1 MTRHPAAEAAG
12 RAIAEAL
19 DQPWTT
25 LSINDQAQLA
35 LAGQAALEACKPFVK
50 YEVLSRTA
58 IAVPGNGTKDREF
71 KSWLQGMAA
80 AARRQAFRR

>member
-1 MTRHPAAEAAG
+1 VSRHPAAEAAG

-19 DQPWTT
+19 DQPWAT
-25 LSINDQAQLA
+25 LSINDQSQLA
-35 LAGQAALEACKPFVK
+35 LAGQAAFEACAPFVK

-58 IAVPGNGTKDREF
+58 IAVSGNGTKDREF

-80 AARRQAFRR
+80 AAGRKAYRR